1 MKKIHDA
8 EMVCADYG
16 DRGHAAVCA
25 ADPEADAAGGKLILA
40 GAVVRKLRRAQA
52 SAEESGA
59 KYIKV
64 PVRKY
69 TTLLREAEMVIRG
82 LYDKTKTLAA
92 RVNALEG
99 APAAPHR
106 VDVKEFPRRLRA
118 ARKAVGLTQQQLASR
133 AYVSHVMISRL
144 ESGTLHAK
152 WARVVE
158 LAEVLGCSPEW
169 LAASEEVFVC
179 PKREN

>member
-8 EMVCADYG
+8 EMVCADCG
-16 DRGHAAVCA
+16 DREHAAVCA
-25 ADPEADAAGGKLILA
+25 VDPEADTAGGELILA
-40 GAVVRKLRRAQA
+40 GTAVRKLRRAQA

-118 ARKAVGLTQQQLASR
+118 ARKAVGLTQQQLAVKVRMSN
-133 AYVSHVMISRL
+133 VSISNL
-144 ESGTLHAK
+144 ESGALHAR

-158 LAEVLGCSPEW
+158 LAEVLGVLPEW
-169 LAASEEVFVC
+169 LAASKEVYLC
-179 PKREN
+179 PEREK